1 MVIVQI
7 GTQQVGFVVDNL
19 IGQEEVVIKPL
30 DNLLQ
35 GTPAWPA
42 PPLPAMAASPS
53 SWTCPACSRLMP
65 AATERLAQGVKRITM
80 AVKVLVVDDSSFFR
94 RRVSEIINQDP

>member
-1 MVIVQI
+1 MAPSLRARTGHVVIVQI

-35 GTPAWPA
+35 GTPAWPV
-42 PPLPAMAASPS
+42 PPSPATAASPS
-53 SWTCPACSRLMP
+53 SWMLPSLLKAY
-65 AATERLAQGVKRITM
+65 A
-80 AVKVLVVDDSSFFR
+80 R
-94 RRVSEIINQDP
+94 RH